1 MNPKMNPLRSSMRIA
16 AVVMLLL
23 SVSFMSRAQLQ
34 ITEVM
39 SSSSHANTSV
49 NGDWWELYNSGL
61 SPIDLTGYSWDDN
74 TVTPGSA
81 DFNGLTI
88 GPGQAIVIVQESI
101 GAEQTWADLWGLSGV
116 TVLNLGNTEF
126 QNFSSGGD
134 EVHLY
139 DPSANQIASVSF
151 GAATSGYSFEWDSA
165 GNSLGLSVLGEN
177 GAFQATLAAGG
188 GPDIASPGGV
198 RVIPEP
204 ATFALLALGGL
215 ALIGRRGFA
224 RCQK

>member
-1 MNPKMNPLRSSMRIA
+1 MRIA
-16 AVVMLLL
+16 AVVTMLL
-23 SVSFMSRAQLQ
+23 SMSFMSRAQLR

-49 NGDWWELYNSGL
+49 NGDWWELYNSGA
-61 SPIDLTGYSWDDN
+61 SAIDLTGYSWDDN

-88 GPGQAIVIVQESI
+88 GPGQAIVIVQENI
-101 GAEQTWADLWGLSGV
+101 GAEQTWKDLWGISGI

-139 DPSANQIASVSF
+139 NPSSIEIASVSF

-177 GAFQATLAAGG
+177 GAFQATLDAGG
-188 GPDIASPGGV
+188 GPDIASPGV
-198 RVIPEP
+198 VSVIPEP
-204 ATFALLALGGL
+204 SAFTLLALGGL
-215 ALIGRRGFA
+215 VLIGRRGIA
-224 RCQK
+224 RCEK